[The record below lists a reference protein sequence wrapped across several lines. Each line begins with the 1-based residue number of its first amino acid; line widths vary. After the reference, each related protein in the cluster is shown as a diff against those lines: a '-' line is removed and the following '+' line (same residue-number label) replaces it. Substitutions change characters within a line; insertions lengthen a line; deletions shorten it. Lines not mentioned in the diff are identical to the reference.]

1 MKTEKQEKKDERER
15 KHKTFLLSSFLFPVL
30 VSCSFTFIPFAP
42 RPLEIPPAIIIA
54 NSSVLTRSQNTIVL
68 RVKLSKVPNEGYLS
82 ASLYLKTD
90 RTERRIAEDSKLI
103 TINSKDLEFSFPDAK
118 IGTYRAYLFWQGSIV
133 RQFEFIL
140 E

>member
-1 MKTEKQEKKDERER
+1 MRY
-15 KHKTFLLSSFLFPVL
+15 LLSLTIMLLLS
-30 VSCSFTFIPFAP
+30 SCSFTFIPFAP

-54 NSSVLTRSQNTIVL
+54 NTSVLTRRQNTIVL
-68 RVKLSKVPNEGYLS
+68 RFNLGKVPNEGYLS

-90 RTERRIAEDSKLI
+90 RTERRIAEDSQLI
-103 TINSKDLEFSFPDAK
+103 TVNSKNLEFSFPDAK

-133 RQFEFIL
+133 RQFEFVL